1 MTLRVVGAVAAVAIV
16 LVYALGSGRYV
27 ATNTAWYLSLEA
39 PPWQP
44 PNAVFGLAW
53 TYNFIV
59 LGIVGVLMALR
70 AEARIATAYLIVFA
84 ISVVLAL
91 AWSYLFYEPHQ
102 LMAAAV
108 ALSLC
113 ALVTVPMVVL
123 AFVQQPL
130 LGWLLIPYQLW
141 LVIASSLSWGYWALN
156 RIG

>member
-16 LVYALGSGRYV
+16 LIYALGSGRYV

-70 AEARIATAYLIVFA
+70 AEARIVTAYLIVFA
-84 ISVVLAL
+84 LSVVLAL

>member
-70 AEARIATAYLIVFA
+70 AEARIVTAYLIVFA
-84 ISVVLAL
+84 LSVVLAL

>member
-16 LVYALGSGRYV
+16 LIYALGSGRYV